1 MKGFDNKQLK
11 SIISDLEDIKTRI
24 GELRDDAEVYQSERS
39 EKWMDSDVG
48 QLFEEHLGTLDEA
61 MDSTDEIISRLSD
74 IE

>member
-48 QLFEEHLGTLDEA
+48 QLSEEHLGTLDEA